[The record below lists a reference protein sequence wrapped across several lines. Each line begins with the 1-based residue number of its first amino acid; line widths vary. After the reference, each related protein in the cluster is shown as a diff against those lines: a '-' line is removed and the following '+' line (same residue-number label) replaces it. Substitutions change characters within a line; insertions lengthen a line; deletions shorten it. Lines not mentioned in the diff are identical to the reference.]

1 MQPFC
6 SQMQSSKTKFIFISG
21 GVISGLGKGTTSA
34 ALCALLESCGLKVFP
49 IKVDMYLNIDAGTMN
64 PLEHGETFVT
74 EDGLECDQ
82 DIGTYERFLNRSL
95 NRNNYF
101 TAGQVYMSLLT
112 KERQLKYKGA
122 CVESY
127 PHLPL
132 EIIEFIN
139 RFPEDTDVVV
149 IEYGGTVGEYQ
160 NEAFFE
166 AARMMVAC
174 QPKDVCILHVGYILQ
189 PPSLGEMKSKPMQM
203 SIRSLNELGIF
214 PDVLVCRSEKP
225 IDKPRINK
233 IAIAAG
239 LPEEA
244 IVSCPDTDNIYS
256 LPLYLHQ
263 QNILR
268 PIFDKLN
275 LDARRCDISKWEEK
289 ITKVKKIQK
298 EVNIGI
304 IAKYYQSG
312 GSNLKDSYISVI
324 EALKHAS
331 WQLDVSPKL
340 IWIDSQDIEKDPG
353 LLDKLSEL
361 DGILV
366 PQGWGSRG
374 VEGKI
379 KAIQYAREHKI
390 PYLGLCF
397 GMQMASVEFARNVL
411 GIGDANTEEATP
423 DTPNP
428 IIHIMENQKEYLQKN
443 QYGGTIRLGGWPC
456 KIKDGSLLEK
466 LYQQYNCL
474 PENSTVS
481 ERHRHRYEFNN
492 TYKEQFEKAGFIF
505 SGLSPDGEL
514 VEAIELSQDMHP
526 FFVGTQFH
534 PELISRFFDPHP
546 IFLGLI
552 EAMKKTK

>member
-6 SQMQSSKTKFIFISG
+6 SSMRSSKTKFIFISG

-34 ALCALLESCGLKVFP
+34 ALCSLLESCGLKVFP

-74 EDGLECDQ
+74 EDGLESDQ

-101 TAGQVYMSLLT
+101 TTGQVYMSLLT
-112 KERQLKYKGA
+112 KERQLKFNGA
-122 CVESY
+122 CVEAY
-127 PHLPL
+127 PHIPL

-166 AARMMVAC
+166 AARLMIAC
-174 QPKDVCILHVGYILQ
+174 QPKNVCMLHVGYILQ

-239 LPEEA
+239 LSEEA

-256 LPLYLHQ
+256 LPLYLYQ
-263 QNILR
+263 QGILN
-268 PIFDKLN
+268 PIFEKLQ
-275 LDARRCDISKWEEK
+275 LDARRADIDKWDDK
-289 ITKVKKIQK
+289 INSIKKIDT
-298 EVNIGI
+298 EVTIGI
-304 IAKYYQSG
+304 IAKYFLSG

-324 EALKHAS
+324 EAIKHAS
-331 WQLDVSPKL
+331 WQLGIKPNL
-340 IWIDSQDIEKDPG
+340 IWIDSQDLEKDPT
-353 LLDKLSEL
+353 LVSQLDQV

-379 KAIQYAREHKI
+379 MAIKYAREHKI

-397 GMQMASVEFARNVL
+397 GMQMASIEFGRNVL
-411 GIGDANTEEATP
+411 RLADANTEEAN
-423 DTPNP
+423 PNSKNP
-428 IIHIMENQKEYLQKN
+428 VIHIMDNQKEYLEKK

-456 KIKDGSLLEK
+456 KIKERTLLES
-466 LYQQYNCL
+466 LYQKFHRL
-474 PENSTVS
+474 PDTNTVS

-492 TYKEQFEKAGFIF
+492 KYREQFEKEGFVF
-505 SGLSPDGEL
+505 SGLSPDKQL
-514 VEAIELSQDMHP
+514 VEAIELKQDVHP

-546 IFLGLI
+546 IFLGFI
-552 EAMKKTK
+552 EAAKNK

>member
-6 SQMQSSKTKFIFISG
+6 SKMQSSKTKFIFISG

-34 ALCALLESCGLKVFP
+34 ALCSLLESCGLKVFP

-95 NRNNYF
+95 SRNNYF

-112 KERQLKYKGA
+112 KERQLKFNGA

-132 EIIEFIN
+132 EIIEFIH
-139 RFPEDTDVVV
+139 RYPQDTDVVV

-166 AARMMVAC
+166 AARMMIAC
-174 QPKDVCILHVGYILQ
+174 QPKDVCMVHVGYILQ

-214 PDVLVCRSEKP
+214 PDLLIARSEKP
-225 IDKPRINK
+225 IDKPRLDK
-233 IAIAAG
+233 LAIAAG
-239 LPEEA
+239 LPLEH
-244 IVSCPDTDNIYS
+244 IISCPDVDNIYEI
-256 LPLYLHQ
+256 P
-263 QNILR
+263 
-268 PIFDKLN
+268 LN
-275 LDARRCDISKWEEK
+275 LFKDNVLHAIFEKLEIPIRRCDLNIWDDK
-289 ITKVKKIQK
+289 IESINKIKQEVK
-298 EVNIGI
+298 IGI
-304 IAKYYQSG
+304 VAKYYQSG
-312 GSNLKDSYISVI
+312 GSNLKDSYISVL
-324 EALKHAS
+324 EAIRHAS
-331 WQLDVSPKL
+331 WQQGVKPILK
-340 IWIDSQDIEKDPG
+340 WIDSQEIEKDNQV
-353 LLDKLSEL
+353 LKQLDDV

-379 KAIQYAREHKI
+379 AAIRYAREHKI

-397 GMQMASVEFARNVL
+397 GMQMASIEFARNVL
-411 GIGDANTEEATP
+411 GIADANTQEADP

-428 IIHIMENQKEYLQKN
+428 IIHIMENQKEYIEKKQF
-443 QYGGTIRLGGWPC
+443 GGTIRLGGWPC
-456 KIKDGSLLEK
+456 QIKTKTLMES
-466 LYQQYNCL
+466 LYQRYSRL
-474 PENSTVS
+474 PENNIVS

-492 TYKEQFEKAGFIF
+492 QYKEELEKAGFIF
-505 SGLSPDGEL
+505 SGVSPDGQL
-514 VEAIELSQDMHP
+514 VEAVELDRKLHP
-526 FFVGTQFH
+526 FFIGTQFH
-534 PELISRFFDPHP
+534 PELISRFLDPHP
-546 IFLGLI
+546 IFLGFVG
-552 EAMKKTK
+552 AMK